1 MRIAGGTLRGRTIL
15 VPKTVVRPTSERVRE
30 ALFSSL
36 GDAVVGA
43 RVLDLFAGSGALG
56 LEAWSR
62 GAAEVTWV
70 ENNGKVFQILE
81 RNVRD
86 LCPDSRGRA
95 VFIRSSVYRHLE
107 QYAAAP
113 FDLIL
118 ADPPY
123 AGGGAPGAAD
133 LLLRALE
140 NGPILQASGLF
151 VIEQAA
157 REPVPA
163 RLGWRLSRDKTYGDT
178 RLVAWTPVEN
188 AGSAGVPPQDGE
200 NAT

>member
-1 MRIAGGTLRGRTIL
+1 MPEA
-15 VPKTVVRPTSERVRE
+15 VVRPTSERVRE

-36 GDAVVGA
+36 GDAVAGA

-70 ENNGKVFQILE
+70 EKDAKVFRILE

-86 LCPDSRGRA
+86 LCPDSQGRA
-95 VFIRSSVYRHLE
+95 VFIRCSAYRYLE
-107 QYAAAP
+107 QFAAAP
-113 FDLIL
+113 FDLII

-123 AGGGAPGAAD
+123 AKRGTPGSAD

-140 NGPILQASGLF
+140 NGPILQAAGHF
-151 VIEQAA
+151 VLEQAA
-157 REPVPA
+157 REPVCERP
-163 RLGWRLSRDKTYGDT
+163 GWRLSRDKRYGDT
-178 RLVAWTPVEN
+178 RLLAWTPMAD
-188 AGSAGVPPQDGE
+188 AGPARIPPQDGGNTE
-200 NAT
+200 

>member
-1 MRIAGGTLRGRTIL
+1 MRVTGGTLRGRTIL
-15 VPKTVVRPTSERVRE
+15 APKTIRPTSERVRE

-70 ENNGKVFQILE
+70 ENNAKVFRILE
-81 RNVRD
+81 RNVRA

-95 VFIRSSVYRHLE
+95 IFIRRSAYRYIE
-107 QYAAAP
+107 ESAAAP
-113 FDLIL
+113 FDIIL

-123 AGGGAPGAAD
+123 AKGGAPGSAD

-140 NGPILQASGLF
+140 NGPILQAAGQF
-151 VIEQAA
+151 VMEQTA
-157 REPVPA
+157 REPVDERP
-163 RLGWRLSRDKTYGDT
+163 GWRLSRDKTYGDT
-178 RLVAWTPVEN
+178 RLVAWTPMYNSGQVR
-188 AGSAGVPPQDGE
+188 VPPRDGDD
-200 NAT
+200 TK

>member
-1 MRIAGGTLRGRTIL
+1 MRITGGTLRGRSIQ
-15 VPKTVVRPTSERVRE
+15 VPKAVVRPTSERVRE

-62 GAAEVTWV
+62 GAADVTWV
-70 ENNGKVFQILE
+70 ENNAKVFRILE

-95 VFIRSSVYRHLE
+95 VYIRSSVYRYLE
-107 QYAAAP
+107 QFAADP
-113 FDLIL
+113 FDLVL

-123 AGGGAPGAAD
+123 AKAGAPGPAD

-140 NGPILQASGLF
+140 KGPILQAAGHF
-151 VIEQAA
+151 VLEQAA
-157 REPVPA
+157 REPVSDRPA
-163 RLGWRLSRDKTYGDT
+163 WHLSRDKTYGDT
-178 RLVAWTPVEN
+178 RLVAWTPICN
-188 AGSAGVPPQDGE
+188 SGQARIPTQDGDR
-200 NAT
+200 AK